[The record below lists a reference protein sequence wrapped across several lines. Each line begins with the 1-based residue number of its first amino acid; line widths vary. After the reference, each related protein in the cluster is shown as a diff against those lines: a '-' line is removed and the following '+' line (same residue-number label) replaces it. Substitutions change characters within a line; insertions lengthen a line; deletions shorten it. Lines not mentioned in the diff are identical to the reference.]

1 MNNSI
6 KTEVIMIT
14 YSTEEHGLD
23 NEFNWS
29 RDHMD
34 PSDHQKQ
41 MAFWGM
47 RPRTHVAELGD

>member
-23 NEFNWS
+23 SEFLWS
-29 RDHMD
+29 RDHMGIG
-34 PSDHQKQ
+34 DHQKQ
-41 MAFWGM
+41 MAFWGV
-47 RPRTHVAELGD
+47 RPKSHVAELGD